1 LQPDVFLRDK
11 DLVKA
16 KVGIPHPTER
26 GEGPPDLPAAAP
38 SPGEPWSIEKQ
49 SSVLIVEDDFLIAM
63 QMEAALSDA
72 GVVLAGV
79 ARSAKEALDLADSQR
94 PALAI
99 MDIRL
104 AGKRDGVDAA
114 LDLFRKHGIRCI
126 FAPAHK
132 DPEVSQRAGPAL
144 PLGWLQKPYT
154 MKSLIEAVRKA
165 LNELTSEKR

>member
-1 LQPDVFLRDK
+1 M
-11 DLVKA
+11 KA
-16 KVGIPHPTER
+16 KVGIPHPSER
-26 GEGPPDLPAAAP
+26 GEASPDSPAAVS
-38 SPGEPWSIEKQ
+38 SPGEPWSIGNP

-72 GVVLAGV
+72 GVVLAGM
-79 ARSAKEALDLADSQR
+79 ARSAEEALDLAASQR
-94 PALAI
+94 PALAV

-104 AGKRDGVDAA
+104 AGERDGVDAA
-114 LDLFRKHGIRCI
+114 LDLFRKHAIRCI
-126 FAPAHK
+126 FATAHR
-132 DPEVSQRAGPAL
+132 DPEVRQRAGPAL